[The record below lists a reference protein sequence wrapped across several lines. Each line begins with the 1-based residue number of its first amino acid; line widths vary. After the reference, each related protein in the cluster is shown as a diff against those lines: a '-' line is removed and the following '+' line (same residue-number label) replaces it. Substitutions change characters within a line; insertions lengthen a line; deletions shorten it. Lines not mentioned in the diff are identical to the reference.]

1 MAQTTKA
8 DRKAAAKKASITRER
23 KQQKAKSQAAGKKG
37 ATTRQAND
45 AIGGAA
51 NAVKSAGGAAVS
63 AGKAL
68 ASGLT
73 NRKRSR

>member
-8 DRKAAAKKASITRER
+8 DRTAAAKKASATRQR
-23 KQQKAKSQAAGKKG
+23 NQQRAKSQAAGNK
-37 ATTRQAND
+37 ATSTRQANE
-45 AIGGAA
+45 AIGGAV

-68 ASGLT
+68 ATGLT
-73 NRKRSR
+73 NRKRNT